1 MAEFVNFYLI
11 PGLVL
16 GSIYALG
23 AIGVSMLFSILR
35 FAHFAHGDMMTLA
48 AYLALP
54 VVVGLG
60 LHPLAGAVAAAVM
73 TSAVALGIDKIAY
86 QPVRAR
92 PTIVAVMIS
101 LGVALMLRS
110 VIQIGFGVKIES
122 YSAGQIVPPLRF
134 DWFVILEKHIWIIA
148 STLVLMLAVHLLL
161 SRTRAGK
168 AMRAMSDSAEL
179 AQLTGIPTERVV
191 RLTWIVGASLAAIA
205 GVFAAWDTYL
215 QTMMGWFLLLP
226 IFAATILGGI
236 GRPYGAMMGGLIIGL
251 AEELS
256 TYPWIT
262 DDPLVSPGYKTG
274 IAFAIMVV
282 LLIFR
287 PHGLFGGRVF

>member
-1 MAEFVNFYLI
+1 MSEFINFYLI

-48 AYLALP
+48 AYMALP
-54 VVVGLG
+54 FVVGLG
-60 LHPLAGAVAAAVM
+60 LHPVAGAVVAAGLAAV
-73 TSAVALGIDKIAY
+73 VALGIDRWGYK
-86 QPVRAR
+86 PVRAR
-92 PTIVAVMIS
+92 PTIVSVLSS
-101 LGVALMLRS
+101 LGIALMLRS
-110 VIQIGFGVKIES
+110 LVQLGFGVQIES
-122 YSAGQIVPPLRF
+122 YTAGRIIRPLRF
-134 DWFVILEKHIWIIA
+134 DWLMIAEKHIWIIA
-148 STLVLMLAVHLLL
+148 CTLVLMLGIHLLL

-179 AQLTGIPTERVV
+179 ARLTGIPTERVI
-191 RLTWIVGASLAAIA
+191 RTTWIVGAALAAVA
-205 GVFAAWDTYL
+205 GVFAAWDTQL
-215 QTMMGWFLLLP
+215 QTMLGWNLLLP

-236 GRPYGAMMGGLIIGL
+236 GQPYGAMLGGMVIGL

-256 TYPWIT
+256 TYPWIGT
-262 DDPLVSPGYKTG
+262 EPIISPGYKTG
-274 IAFAIMVV
+274 VAFAIMVA

-287 PHGLFGGRVF
+287 PHGLFRGRLF

>member
-48 AYLALP
+48 AYLAFP

-73 TSAVALGIDKIAY
+73 TSVVALGIDRIGY

-92 PTIVAVMIS
+92 PTIVSVMVS
-101 LGVALMLRS
+101 LGIALMLRS
-110 VIQIGFGVKIES
+110 AIQVGFGVKIES
-122 YSAGQIVPPLRF
+122 YTEGRIVPPLRL
-134 DWFVILEKHIWIIA
+134 DWLIIPEKHIWIIA
-148 STLVLMLAVHLLL
+148 STLVLMLCIHLLL
-161 SRTRAGK
+161 SQTRAGK

-191 RLTWIVGASLAAIA
+191 RLTWIIGASLAAVA

-236 GRPYGAMMGGLIIGL
+236 GRPYGAMLGGLIIGL

-256 TYPWIT
+256 TYPWIGT
-262 DDPLVSPGYKTG
+262 DPLISPGYKTG

>member
-48 AYLALP
+48 AYLAFP

-60 LHPLAGAVAAAVM
+60 LHPLAGAAAAAVM
-73 TSAVALGIDKIAY
+73 TSVVALGIDKVAY
-86 QPVRAR
+86 QPVRSR
-92 PTIVAVMIS
+92 PTIVSVMIS

-122 YSAGQIVPPLRF
+122 YSEGQIVRPLRF
-134 DWFVILEKHIWIIA
+134 DWLIIPEKHIWIIA

-168 AMRAMSDSAEL
+168 AMRAMSDSPEL

-191 RLTWIVGASLAAIA
+191 RLTWIVGASLAAVA

-215 QTMMGWFLLLP
+215 QTMLGWFVLLP

-236 GRPYGAMMGGLIIGL
+236 GRPYGAMLGGLIIGL

-256 TYPWIT
+256 TYPWIGT
-262 DDPLVSPGYKTG
+262 EALVSPGYKTG
-274 IAFAIMVV
+274 IAFAIMVA